1 MPIDSSSHGTSFANA
16 LRSFQTGGFT
26 YIDFLAHVSDQL
38 DAGAQATELARILR
52 RRELIE
58 PLPDRVHEALMRL
71 FDAAL
76 AAADS
81 PTVAPATPADEAPPE
96 PHLQAAELEVRS
108 APESMREPEP
118 VPEPGVVSGYV
129 PEVELAPEP
138 WPESEPNLEP
148 APEIEPE
155 PGAPREP
162 EMGLESGIEVEF
174 MAASGPDL
182 ARERVLELELEQAR
196 DQELQHERA
205 RADEQALAHEQ
216 ARADEQTPAEETA
229 GARELNLGAHADESV
244 EVPEP
249 AQVWPAGAWQVDARP
264 GPSMFPLQ
272 DVTTPLSIRV
282 DSATGLARRR
292 ASGRWALVLFVVVVV
307 GVGGWFFFHPV
318 QRLAA
323 VMTSGAAV
331 SGSDASAPGSAPG
344 VGARAMVTKAG
355 ATLRDCAVCPRMTVL
370 PAGRFKQGSA
380 YDDARALPAERP
392 QRVVLIRH
400 PFALSSNEVTVE
412 EFGAFVAATGRDMQ
426 GCDVYDAGWRR
437 QAAASWREPGFAQRS
452 DHPVTCVSWNDAVAY
467 AQWLSTKSGVLYRLP
482 SSSEWEYAARAGGDA
497 PQPWNAA
504 GTDACEYANLADRSA
519 SRRYPGWKVFACKD
533 GYVNTAPVGSFKA
546 NAFGLHDLLGNVFE
560 WTQDCWHDDY
570 VKAPIDGAARED
582 GDCSQHEARGGSWF
596 SSPAYVRDAYRS
608 HFAADDRNTR
618 LGIRVARDLL

>member
-16 LRSFQTGGFT
+16 LRSFQTGGVT

-76 AAADS
+76 ASAD
-81 PTVAPATPADEAPPE
+81 PPAPATPADEAPPD
-96 PHLQAAELEVRS
+96 PRLQAAEREVRPV
-108 APESMREPEP
+108 PESMREIEP
-118 VPEPGVVSGYV
+118 Q
-129 PEVELAPEP
+129 
-138 WPESEPNLEP
+138 P
-148 APEIEPE
+148 AP
-155 PGAPREP
+155 GASREP
-162 EMGLESGIEVEF
+162 EMGLESGVEVEF

-182 ARERVLELELEQAR
+182 VRERVLELELEQAR
-196 DQELQHERA
+196 DQELQRARA

-216 ARADEQTPAEETA
+216 TSAENTA
-229 GARELNLGAHADESV
+229 GARDLNSGAHADESV

-249 AQVWPAGAWQVDARP
+249 AQAWPAGAWQVEARP

-282 DSATGLARRR
+282 DSAAGLARRR
-292 ASGRWALVLFVVVVV
+292 ASGQWALVLLVVAVV
-307 GVGGWFFFHPV
+307 GVGGWFFFHPL

-323 VMTSGAAV
+323 VVTSGAAV
-331 SGSDASAPGSAPG
+331 SVSDASAPGSAPG
-344 VGARAMVTKAG
+344 VGTQAMVTKAG

-412 EFGAFVAATGRDMQ
+412 EFGAFVAATGRDVQ
-426 GCDVYDAGWRR
+426 GCDVYDTGWRR

-452 DHPVTCVSWNDAVAY
+452 DHPVTCVSWNDALAY
-467 AQWLSTKSGVLYRLP
+467 AQWLSTKSGVRYRLP

-596 SSPAYVRDAYRS
+596 SSPAYVRDAYRN
-608 HFAADDRNTR
+608 HFAADDRNTH
-618 LGIRVARDLL
+618 LGIRVARDLP